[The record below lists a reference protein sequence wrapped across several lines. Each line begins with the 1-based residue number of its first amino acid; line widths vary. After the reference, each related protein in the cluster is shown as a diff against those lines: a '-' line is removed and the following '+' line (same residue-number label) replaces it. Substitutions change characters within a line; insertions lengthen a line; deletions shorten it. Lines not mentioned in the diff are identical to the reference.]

1 MPAERNRLTGSCAM
15 QSDGF
20 SNRVR
25 EIVSTIFEVSIEDVT
40 AESSPDTIERW
51 DSLGRLVL
59 LVELEQE
66 FGVQLSPEQAERL
79 TSVAGIIAVLEE
91 DGVRV
96 SSAQAL

>member
-1 MPAERNRLTGSCAM
+1 MPANRSFLTGSSAM
-15 QSDGF
+15 QVEGLS
-20 SNRVR
+20 SRVR
-25 EIVSTIFEVSIEDVT
+25 EIVSTIFEVALEDVT

-66 FGVQLSPEQAERL
+66 FGVQLPPEQAERL

-96 SSAQAL
+96 PTAQAL

>member
-1 MPAERNRLTGSCAM
+1 MPANPKLLTGSRAM
-15 QSDGF
+15 QADAL

-25 EIVSTIFEVSIEDVT
+25 EIVSTIFEVALEDVT

-66 FGVQLSPEQAERL
+66 FSVQLPPEKAERL

-91 DGVRV
+91 DGVRAPL
-96 SSAQAL
+96 AQAL